1 MTWIAVIASFAIGVV
16 VGRTYT
22 ASQITK
28 RQAALRELQMQLSC
42 PLDFALCDESGF
54 WQARG

>member
-1 MTWIAVIASFAIGVV
+1 MTIAAAILSFLAGIAVERALA
-16 VGRTYT
+16 RNR
-22 ASQITK
+22 ITK